1 MILLYILLRWQ
12 TYFNSRVISA
22 VAVVFSLAF
31 GIYGLIIFFKGTIQ
45 FLDDN
50 SDMTKE
56 KDEMS
61 NFYVQTDRFFKSG
74 GVLIDMDTGE
84 TFKMQKPPHSNKSRF
99 PDDVADR
106 KIRVFPFCSQ
116 EYEFSIHYRQSFNIQ
131 VYLEINKKKYDLC
144 VKDLTN
150 EFEKRIIT
158 GVVFFLFG
166 LLLTLTII
174 ILNIK
179 SMTNSC
185 VNSNTNLGSAISSF
199 LGVIGLAIGAIFI
212 TTSLSYFL
220 EHVKLTSEEKTRA
233 GLPEPKLNGKMT
245 AGLVLLIVLHLV
257 NIFINTVGAIL
268 RHKELKEIRERAF
281 EIDFGKNRRSR
292 KSE

>member
-1 MILLYILLRWQ
+1 M
-12 TYFNSRVISA
+12 ISA
-22 VAVVFSLAF
+22 VAVIFSLAF
-31 GIYGLIIFFKGTIQ
+31 GIYGMIIFFKGVIQ

-61 NFYVQTDRFFKSG
+61 NFYVQTDRFFKSN

-84 TFKMQKPPHSNKSRF
+84 VFKMIMPINTGALRF

-106 KIRVFPFCSQ
+106 KIRIFPFCSQ
-116 EYEFSIHYRQSFNIQ
+116 EYEFSIHYRQSFNIK
-131 VYLEINKKKYDLC
+131 VYLIKNGKKYDLC
-144 VKDLTN
+144 VKNLTN

-158 GVVFFLFG
+158 GVVFFLLG

-212 TTSLSYFL
+212 TTSLGYFL
-220 EHVKLTSEEKTRA
+220 DHVKLTREEKTKA

-245 AGLVLLIVLHLV
+245 AGLVLLIVLHLI
-257 NIFINTVGAIL
+257 NIFINTIGAIL
-268 RHKELKEIRERAF
+268 RHKELKELRERAF
-281 EIDFGKNRRSR
+281 EIDLKKNRRNR